1 MKLFRKDVNKDVS
14 LRWFYWGIIAMVTIA
29 HILVYSIMPYTCDDF
44 WYMTPLRDYCM
55 GIDTSFPANGL
66 WECWKYH
73 YESDNI
79 RLANV
84 VFTFTLLI
92 PKIFPS
98 IMSGLLVGVMLWL
111 SSKLS
116 GLSRRNPLLL
126 VVLALMLS
134 FMLPWYE
141 EMFTQC
147 FALNYIWSS
156 ALSLWLAWVF
166 FYKNRQPHVAISAI
180 LGVIMGAWHEG
191 IAGPLLVGFVIY
203 LVVDKRAIN
212 RQRLA
217 MIIGLVVGLVWL
229 AMAPGLQTNV
239 GYKTTSF
246 DLYAVLRKVLLYH
259 TPLLIL
265 MLSIVIALLKK
276 TTRKLILDPIFVA
289 FVAISVSGSALNFI
303 TNVGVRTGWMG
314 YLFGIIATIY
324 LWRQMKVA
332 RYGRVKS
339 VVKRIATIIIA
350 LFLLVHYAVVV
361 YYAIKVRAEYD
372 IVMAEYEKSP
382 DGLVFA
388 DVTYDY
394 QASPLAWKKPYFEM
408 FTYDLVL
415 DWYEKYRNSE
425 DKDMRVVPTCMR
437 EAEELRGV
445 KVKGDNPFMIYDG
458 FLYAPIVDESKFRR
472 ETYYEIDFGHTK
484 KILMC
489 SNFKFTTESGKKY
502 YYAFPQRA
510 TVHLWVGE
518 IEEMNK
524 VE

>member
-1 MKLFRKDVNKDVS
+1 MKLFRKYVNNDVS
-14 LRWFYWGIIAMVTIA
+14 LQWFYWGIIAMVTIV

-73 YESDNI
+73 YEFDNI

-111 SSKLS
+111 SSRLS
-116 GLSRRNPLLL
+116 GLSWRNPLLL
-126 VVLALMLS
+126 VVSALMLS

-156 ALSLWLAWVF
+156 ALSLWLAWAF

-332 RYGRVKS
+332 RYGSVKS
-339 VVKRIATIIIA
+339 VV
-350 LFLLVHYAVVV
+350 
-361 YYAIKVRAEYD
+361 
-372 IVMAEYEKSP
+372 
-382 DGLVFA
+382 
-388 DVTYDY
+388 
-394 QASPLAWKKPYFEM
+394 
-408 FTYDLVL
+408 
-415 DWYEKYRNSE
+415 
-425 DKDMRVVPTCMR
+425 
-437 EAEELRGV
+437 
-445 KVKGDNPFMIYDG
+445 
-458 FLYAPIVDESKFRR
+458 
-472 ETYYEIDFGHTK
+472 
-484 KILMC
+484 
-489 SNFKFTTESGKKY
+489 
-502 YYAFPQRA
+502 
-510 TVHLWVGE
+510 
-518 IEEMNK
+518 
-524 VE
+524 

>member
-1 MKLFRKDVNKDVS
+1 
-14 LRWFYWGIIAMVTIA
+14 
-29 HILVYSIMPYTCDDF
+29 
-44 WYMTPLRDYCM
+44 
-55 GIDTSFPANGL
+55 
-66 WECWKYH
+66 
-73 YESDNI
+73 
-79 RLANV
+79 
-84 VFTFTLLI
+84 
-92 PKIFPS
+92 
-98 IMSGLLVGVMLWL
+98 
-111 SSKLS
+111 
-116 GLSRRNPLLL
+116 
-126 VVLALMLS
+126 
-134 FMLPWYE
+134 
-141 EMFTQC
+141 
-147 FALNYIWSS
+147 
-156 ALSLWLAWVF
+156 
-166 FYKNRQPHVAISAI
+166 
-180 LGVIMGAWHEG
+180 
-191 IAGPLLVGFVIY
+191 
-203 LVVDKRAIN
+203 
-212 RQRLA
+212 
-217 MIIGLVVGLVWL
+217 
-229 AMAPGLQTNV
+229 
-239 GYKTTSF
+239 
-246 DLYAVLRKVLLYH
+246 
-259 TPLLIL
+259 
-265 MLSIVIALLKK
+265 MLSIVVALMKK
-276 TTRKLILDPIFVA
+276 ASRKLILDPIFVA

-339 VVKRIATIIIA
+339 DVKRIVTIVIL
-350 LFLLVHYAVVV
+350 LFLLAHYAVVV
-361 YYAIKVRAEYD
+361 YYAIKVRTEYD

-408 FTYDLVL
+408 FTYDLVM

-437 EAEELRGV
+437 EADELTGV
-445 KVKGDNPFMIYDG
+445 KVGGNNPFMIYDG